1 MAQTLGGVQR
11 GVFPPQSS
19 VGRYRT
25 MGTGVH
31 PCRQV
36 FFLGSAGVFLFHF
49 CINRLDCEKLSPQN
63 VIAVLLINSKLIYL
77 LFKLGV
83 SGINAIICLILVK
96 SFSRFK
102 L

>member
-25 MGTGVH
+25 VGPGVH
-31 PCRQV
+31 PCRQVV
-36 FFLGSAGVFLFHF
+36 FFLGSAGVFPFHF
-49 CINRLDCEKLSPQN
+49 CINRLDCDKLSPQN

-77 LFKLGV
+77 LGV
-83 SGINAIICLILVK
+83 SGINPIICLVLVK